1 MSKVLEQLA
10 AALRRGET
18 ATLVTVVMAKGSG
31 PRNPGAHMLVLADG
45 SISGTVGGGELE
57 WQAIEE
63 AKSNTPGVWRKD
75 FVLGPDLG
83 QCCGG
88 RMTLQFEL
96 CLPEQLPTWQ
106 ALLQDPEA
114 LYWTVFDQDSNEI
127 VRRKPSPELLATLSE
142 DLSLFYPIDHNSY
155 LERFAEK
162 RMPLFLFG
170 AGHIGKAL
178 TMSLAALPIKVT
190 WLDNR
195 PEIFPSLMPRSIAT
209 KAFTSAPQELDA
221 LPEKSAVLV
230 MTHDHAL
237 DLEICLSALQNSSC
251 MFLGLIGSSTK
262 RTRFINRLSAAGLTK
277 SQLDKFQ
284 CPIGVG
290 GITSKEPTSIAASVA
305 AQLLQLRERLFKSV
319 ANQPMTNQMDEVNV

>member
-1 MSKVLEQLA
+1 LSKVLEHLT
-10 AALRRGET
+10 AALRRGE
-18 ATLVTVVMAKGSG
+18 AVTLVTVVMAKGSG

-63 AKSNTPGVWRKD
+63 AKARTPGVWRKD

-96 CLPEQLPTWQ
+96 CLPVQLPTWQ

-114 LYWTVFDQDSNEI
+114 LYWTVFDRNKNEI
-127 VRRKPSPELLATLSE
+127 LRRKPSPELLETLSE
-142 DLSLFYPIDHNSY
+142 DLSLFYAIDENSY
-155 LERFAEK
+155 LELFAEK

-178 TMSLAALPIKVT
+178 TLSLAALPIKVT

-195 PEIFPSLMPRSIAT
+195 PEIFPSLMPRSITT
-209 KAFTSAPQELDA
+209 KAFTSAPDELA
-221 LPEKSAVLV
+221 VLPEKSAVLV
-230 MTHDHAL
+230 MTHDHSL

-251 MFLGLIGSSTK
+251 IFLGLIGSATK
-262 RTRFINRLSAAGLTK
+262 RARFIKRLSAAGITG

-305 AQLLQLRERLFKSV
+305 AQLLQLRERLLNSFT
-319 ANQPMTNQMDEVNV
+319 AQMDEVNV